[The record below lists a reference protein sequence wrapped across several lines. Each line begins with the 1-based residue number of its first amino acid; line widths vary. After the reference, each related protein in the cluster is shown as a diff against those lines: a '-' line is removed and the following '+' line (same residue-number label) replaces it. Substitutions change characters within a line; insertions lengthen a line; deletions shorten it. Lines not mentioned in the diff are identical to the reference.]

1 MKSSNDSLSSAD
13 TMISVSKKP
22 PRPPTPSTPPPPP
35 PPPARQYDELDHT
48 EIEIEVFDIE
58 PHKYEPKSKAHSTS
72 TQTQTHRKS
81 VSFDLSDNEYIP
93 VLAHDEPEPPDNI
106 GELFLRQF
114 SRENSHEDN
123 DGYEVPIKYPSGP
136 RSKPTKQ
143 VKSILRSPSPSSKA
157 PTTPSSLDRP
167 LITSYIQQP
176 QPSTSVTTA
185 IVHTVVAPTSD
196 DEIERENP
204 FRKEF
209 LGRRAE
215 NIYEELDFDE
225 QIPKRTVQITQI
237 ETKVKDTEQEKQ
249 KPSVTS
255 LVKQRPKSAYES
267 REYTEI
273 LTKSHPSNDNLSEKP
288 ESSLISTQS
297 TSRSTGSLITDRP
310 KQKPPLPPKPPS
322 KPGSSVKS
330 PSPVIKRADLK
341 QNEAL
346 KTFQEEMLR
355 GDLYEFVHDAETN
368 QITRIKQQAT
378 NIPIATAKAAEP
390 VARTETKEPPRL
402 TTFNP
407 SSPLP
412 PIPKNTKTNT
422 PPYSKVLKRGTS
434 VERPTVSPPP
444 PPVNLSTLPTSDKL
458 KTLRTEDG
466 SKVEILS
473 TSTEELRKCHRDE
486 YHENAPEYS
495 LVTEETHREILLQEN
510 EIRNAM
516 QQEQVVTETV
526 TTTSRI
532 PVRKAPLPP
541 TVKTTATTT
550 TTTTTNKHHKN
561 TSISSDVI
569 SQEHSSA
576 TQSTSSQVFPV
587 TQILPV
593 QYSHLPTPQ
602 QPDYFLTFPS
612 SPPQSSCNVM
622 PMPQPGAFSTFMVS
636 DNSAPQTTN
645 IPTNIMCHPQQQLPM
660 YLQRQYISVPIST
673 TIHTINQTEHNLQG
687 QNFINIHANGAG
699 AQAPVLT
706 TPSPSNNNSGPIFN
720 VYRSNYNQ
728 QHQQQQQHQHHY
740 HYQTQSLLPCQQD
753 THSSPLQSATLDSN
767 PFRNDDFSTHAT
779 ASATAGTANA
789 AAPVGDVVDVNTR
802 RTIGSSSFASMMTFV
817 DSQFARNHNNENDNP
832 VSSTTVQSSQSL
844 TSISNSASNY
854 HNISDEP
861 EHTFTT
867 FGKQTQV

>member
-1 MKSSNDSLSSAD
+1 
-13 TMISVSKKP
+13 MISVPKKQQ
-22 PRPPTPSTPPPPP
+22 PPPPP
-35 PPPARQYDELDHT
+35 PPLRPPSPSPAIPSSLVRQYDELDRT
-48 EIEIEVFDIE
+48 EIEIEVFDTE
-58 PHKYEPKSKAHSTS
+58 PHKYEPKSKSQSTS

-93 VLAHDEPEPPDNI
+93 VVAHDEPEPEPSDNI

-114 SRENSHEDN
+114 SRENSHEEN

-167 LITSYIQQP
+167 LITSYIQHP

-185 IVHTVVAPTSD
+185 IVHTVAPSSD

-225 QIPKRTVQITQI
+225 QSPKQVVQKTQI
-237 ETKVKDTEQEKQ
+237 EAKEAEHEKPKQ
-249 KPSVTS
+249 FDPISM
-255 LVKQRPKSAYES
+255 KQRPKSAYES
-267 REYTEI
+267 REYTEFMS
-273 LTKSHPSNDNLSEKP
+273 KFHQSVDDSSEKP
-288 ESSLISTQS
+288 ESTLASTQS
-297 TSRSTGSLITDRP
+297 TSRSTGNLLSDRP
-310 KQKPPLPPKPPS
+310 KQKPPLPPKPS
-322 KPGSSVKS
+322 KPSSSVKS

-378 NIPIATAKAAEP
+378 SIP
-390 VARTETKEPPRL
+390 VAIAKSPEPIVRDETKESPRL

-412 PIPKNTKTNT
+412 PIPKSNKTPV

-444 PPVNLSTLPTSDKL
+444 PPINMSTLPKSDKL
-458 KTLRTEDG
+458 KPLQTDDG
-466 SKVEILS
+466 SRVQILS
-473 TSTEELRKCHRDE
+473 TSTEELRSKFHRD
-486 YHENAPEYS
+486 YHHENAPEYS
-495 LVTEETHREILLQEN
+495 LVTEETHREILLKEN

-516 QQEQVVTETV
+516 QQEQIVSETL

-532 PVRKAPLPP
+532 PVRKAPAPP
-541 TVKTTATTT
+541 TAKITTSATTT
-550 TTTTTNKHHKN
+550 PINKHHKN
-561 TSISSDVI
+561 TSISSDV
-569 SQEHSSA
+569 SQEHSS
-576 TQSTSSQVFPV
+576 TMQSSTSSSTQVFPV

-602 QPDYFLTFPS
+602 HPDYFLTFPS
-612 SPPQSSCNVM
+612 SPPQSGCNVM

-645 IPTNIMCHPQQQLPM
+645 IPTNIMCHPAQQLPM
-660 YLQRQYISVPIST
+660 YLQRQFISVPIST
-673 TIHTINQTEHNLQG
+673 AIHTINQAEHNLQG
-687 QNFINIHANGAG
+687 HNFVNIHANGGVGAG
-699 AQAPVLT
+699 AQAPIPT
-706 TPSPSNNNSGPIFN
+706 TPSSSNSNSAPIFN

-728 QHQQQQQHQHHY
+728 QQQQQQQRQYY

-753 THSSPLQSATLDSN
+753 IHSSSLQSATFDTN
-767 PFRNDDFSTHAT
+767 PNRNDNSAADAAVT
-779 ASATAGTANA
+779 A
-789 AAPVGDVVDVNTR
+789 VVDADDNTNR
-802 RTIGSSSFASMMTFV
+802 SIGSSSFSSMTLV
-817 DSQFARNHNNENDNP
+817 DSQFTRNRNNENDIP
-832 VSSTTVQSSQSL
+832 VSVASTVVHSEKSL
-844 TSISNSASNY
+844 TSIFNTTSNY
-854 HNISDEP
+854 HSTSDEP
-861 EHTFTT
+861 EPTFTT